1 MIEIKVLG
9 TGCARCNELEML
21 CKNTV
26 AENSIVAEIQKITDI
41 KEIMSYGILQT
52 PGLVINGEVKLTG
65 KLPAKATLLQWM
77 LDARKQNL

>member
-9 TGCARCNELEML
+9 TGCARCNELEKL
-21 CKNTV
+21 CINTA
-26 AENSIVAEIQKITDI
+26 AENSINADIQKITDI
-41 KEIMSYGILQT
+41 KDIMSYGILQT

-77 LDARKQNL
+77 LDAGKKNA